1 MIMAK
6 RPVFFPISR
15 APYVDVYQ
23 PEFSWSGGFA
33 ASQKQKNIDA
43 LHEAFLARFPGR
55 NPLEISSKSRSPLG
69 VSLSAFNLKKTVPS
83 LGISVP
89 VECVFQGGKVFSG
102 GGPFTDLYAVSPRE
116 AKRDPRLKERGMLK
130 SFYYEGE
137 TYPTVPGTAFYDW
150 LYIRALLENPE
161 LSRQLTEFDAF
172 TDIEFNPDRSINC
185 QARAA
190 ALFVALSR
198 QGLLEQCWD
207 FTSFAAL
214 LR

>member
-1 MIMAK
+1 MAK
-6 RPVFFPISR
+6 RPVFFPISH

-23 PEFSWSGGFA
+23 PEFPWNGGFA
-33 ASQKQKNIDA
+33 VSQKRKNIDA

-55 NPLEISSKSRSPLG
+55 NPLEISSKSGLPLG
-69 VSLSAFNLKKTVPS
+69 VSLSAFNLRKTVPS

-102 GGPFTDLYAVSPRE
+102 GGPFTDLYTVSPRD

-137 TYPTVPGTAFYDW
+137 TCPTVPGTAFYDW
-150 LYIRALLENPE
+150 LYISALLENPE
-161 LSRQLTEFDAF
+161 LARQLTEFDAF

-190 ALFVALSR
+190 ALFVSLSR
-198 QGLLEQCWD
+198 QGLLEQCRE
-207 FTSFAAL
+207 FASFVKL
-214 LR
+214 HS

>member
-1 MIMAK
+1 MAK

-15 APYVDVYQ
+15 VPYVDVYQ
-23 PEFSWSGGFA
+23 PEFPWNGGFA
-33 ASQKQKNIDA
+33 VSQKRKNIDA

-55 NPLEISSKSRSPLG
+55 NPLEISSKSAQPLG
-69 VSLSAFNLKKTVPS
+69 VSLSAFNLKKSVPS

-102 GGPFTDLYAVSPRE
+102 GGPFTDLYTVSPRD

-150 LYIRALLENPE
+150 LYIKALLENLASKITPKWLEVNKENGTAKVIALPAREDIDFDFNEQLIVE
-161 LSRQLTEFDAF
+161 LYSK
-172 TDIEFNPDRSINC
+172 
-185 QARAA
+185 
-190 ALFVALSR
+190 
-198 QGLLEQCWD
+198 
-207 FTSFAAL
+207 
-214 LR
+214 

>member
-1 MIMAK
+1 MAK

-23 PEFSWSGGFA
+23 PEFPWNGGFA
-33 ASQKQKNIDA
+33 ISQKRKNIDA

-55 NPLEISSKSRSPLG
+55 NPLEISSKSRNPLG

-102 GGPFTDLYAVSPRE
+102 GGPFTDLYAVSPRD

-137 TYPTVPGTAFYDW
+137 TYPTVPRTAFYDW
-150 LYIRALLENPE
+150 LYIKALLENPE

-172 TDIEFNPDRSINC
+172 TDIEFNPDKSINC

-190 ALFVALSR
+190 ALFVSLSR
-198 QGLLEQCWD
+198 QGLLEQCSD
-207 FTSFAAL
+207 FGTFVKL
-214 LR
+214 QQR

>member
-198 QGLLEQCWD
+198 QGLLEQCRD